1 MRFLLNGL
9 AFSSLI
15 VSLIM
20 ALFVTNHARAVDLT
34 WGGLYRA
41 EAISVQNSALNHD
54 AQFDKSYL
62 LHHLILN
69 PKIVAADGLTLY
81 GRVDIFNSRH
91 YRNTAMGEFFGGAP
105 ATGYAEGSST
115 TAATSQRQQND
126 WVQIS
131 HFYLKWAGEYGALFV
146 GRVPMQFGLGIT
158 HNAGN
163 GEFDHY
169 FDTRDMIGYKFLAG
183 NLSFMPMYGKVKEAD
198 LAFEDDINDYMIMV
212 NYDNPDSAV
221 ELGLF
226 YNARV
231 ATKNANDAPSGE
243 YSYGGTGATAPD
255 GSFEEKTLNLFVRR
269 GFGNFK
275 IGFESSFLNGK
286 TGIKNQA
293 GKEVSLDGYALI
305 TEMEW
310 APSGSWTFGLQGGLV
325 TGDDPNTTDKWEG
338 YLVDRNY
345 DVGMLMFNHVLGGR
359 VATGAVPPYSNR
371 AYDVLGTSSFRNGDK
386 SAADVEYLTNAAF
399 VAPGAKWKF
408 SDNWAVNTKWIWA
421 QLQRS
426 QRVKDN
432 VSSPAPAVSSALG
445 VEWDLGMQYKPHDR
459 LTFDFGAAL
468 LWPGDAFRGGSL
480 NLPFDFGYGFQT
492 KAAVRF

>member
-1 MRFLLNGL
+1 MAGL
-9 AFSSLI
+9 IWTMIFA
-15 VSLIM
+15 M
-20 ALFVTNHARAVDLT
+20 PAHAVDLT
-34 WGGLYRA
+34 WGGTYRA
-41 EAISVQNSALNHD
+41 EAVSVQNSGLNQD
-54 AQFDKSYL
+54 AEFDKSYL
-62 LHHLILN
+62 LHHLILT

-81 GRVDIFNSRH
+81 GRVDIFNSRY

-105 ATGYAEGSST
+105 ATGYAEGPST
-115 TAATSQRQQND
+115 TAATAQRQQND

-169 FDTRDMIGYKFLAG
+169 FDTKDLIGYKFLAG
-183 NLSFMPMYGKVKEAD
+183 NLSFMPMYGKVREGN
-198 LAFEDDINDYMIMV
+198 LAFEDDINDYMFML
-212 NYDNPDSAV
+212 NYENPDSEV

-226 YNARV
+226 YVARV
-231 ATKNANDAPSGE
+231 ATKQANDAPKGE
-243 YSYGGTGATAPD
+243 YSFGGTNASGPD
-255 GSFEEKTLNLFVRR
+255 GSFEDKTLNLFVRR
-269 GFGNFK
+269 GFGNFRL
-275 IGFESSFLNGK
+275 GFESSFLNGK
-286 TGIKNQA
+286 TGVKNSS
-293 GKEVSLDGYALI
+293 GKEVALDGYAI
-305 TEMEW
+305 VTELEW
-310 APSGSWTFGLQGGLV
+310 NPSGAWTLDLKGGVV

-345 DVGMLMFNHVLGGR
+345 DLGMLMFNHVLGGR
-359 VATGAVPPYSNR
+359 PELSGGVPPYSNR
-371 AYDVLGTSSFRNGDK
+371 AYDVLGTKDFRNGDK
-386 SAADVEYLTNAAF
+386 SATDVEYLTNAAF

-426 QRVKDN
+426 QLVKATPT
-432 VSSPAPAVSSALG
+432 SSAPDVSSALG

-459 LTFDFGAAL
+459 LTFDFGTGL
-468 LWPGDAFRGGSL
+468 FWPGDAFRGGTL
-480 NLPFDFGYGFQT
+480 NLPFDFAYGFQT